1 MSAIVNN
8 IPVGTASLSEKSLT
22 LKDLQNV
29 QTVDSTLVFTLIH
42 PIGYVQVYVAP
53 FLHMIF
59 NECIFEYLN

>member
-42 PIGYVQVYVAP
+42 PIDYVQVYIVP